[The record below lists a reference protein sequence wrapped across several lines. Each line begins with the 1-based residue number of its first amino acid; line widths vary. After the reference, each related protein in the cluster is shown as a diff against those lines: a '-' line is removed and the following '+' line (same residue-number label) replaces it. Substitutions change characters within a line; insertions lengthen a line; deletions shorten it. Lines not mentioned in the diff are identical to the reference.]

1 MLKINIINQYD
12 SSKKYS
18 RIIKYI
24 YKIAEKKLD
33 ITDRLIVNVI
43 LVSDEEI
50 REMNARY
57 RNIDKTTDV
66 LSFENQEGIGEIG
79 DIFISLDKTKEQ
91 AETYG
96 HDFARELAFLS
107 VHGLLHCLGYDHLNE
122 LDEKE
127 MFSIQDEILENSKY
141 RRKKWTNY
149 TN

>member
-12 SSKKYS
+12 SSKKYA

-24 YKIAEKKLD
+24 LKIAEKKLD
-33 ITDRLIVNVI
+33 INDRLIVNVI

-141 RRKKWTNY
+141 RRKK
-149 TN
+149 